1 MNVSGH
7 IFSIKQFSTHDGP
20 HIRTTVFFKGC
31 PLGCWW
37 CHNPEG
43 LTDGVEMVFNRENCI
58 RCGDCIA
65 NCPQQAL
72 VFSSKGV
79 ERDLHSCTRCGNC
92 SEICPACAHEVTGW
106 KTTTREVMEQIEK
119 DTPFYDQSGGG
130 VTFSGGEPM
139 SQPEFLLSLLK
150 ECGNLSIHRAVDT
163 SLYVPTKSVSEIA
176 AQTDLFLCDIK
187 HMDSRL
193 HKHYTGVGNELILNN
208 IRLLL
213 NQGSAMRMR
222 IPLIPGINDDDK
234 NLQDTA
240 AFISDTAY
248 GSTIDLLPYHR
259 AARAK
264 YNKLSVP
271 YPGNEI
277 SSVDNRRIAH
287 AVALFN
293 KFGLTVQVG
302 G

>member
-1 MNVSGH
+1 MNVSGI
-7 IFSIKQFSTHDGP
+7 IFALKQFSTHDGP
-20 HIRTTVFFKGC
+20 NIRTTIFLKGC

-43 LTDGVEMVFNRENCI
+43 LTDGVEMVYNRENCI
-58 RCGDCIA
+58 ECGDCIA
-65 NCPQQAL
+65 NCPEHAL
-72 VFSSKGV
+72 VFSSTGV
-79 ERDLHSCTRCGNC
+79 ERDPHSCKSCGNC
-92 SEICPACAHEVTGW
+92 SEICPSRAHEAAGW

-119 DTPFYDQSGGG
+119 DIPFYDQSGGG

-150 ECGNLSIHRAVDT
+150 ECGKLSIHRAVDT
-163 SLYVPTKSVSEIA
+163 SLYASAASVSEIA
-176 AQTDLFLCDIK
+176 AHTELFLCDIK

-193 HKHYTGVGNELILNN
+193 HKHYTGVGNELILSN
-208 IRLLL
+208 IMLLL
-213 NQGSAMRMR
+213 NQGSAIRMR

-240 AFISDTAY
+240 AFISDTAD
-248 GSTIDLLPYHR
+248 GSTVDLLPYHR

-264 YNKLSVP
+264 YDKLSVA
-271 YPGNEI
+271 YPGREI
-277 SSVDNRRIAH
+277 PPLDNSRIAH
-287 AVALFN
+287 AVELFS
-293 KFGLTVQVG
+293 KYGLTVQVG